1 MAVKTEQQIERDFY
15 SFIKGSN
22 LGAAIKGKIYRSEIR
37 PNDAKTEDLVVK
49 YLAGIDEQIQSGVVI
64 LNIYVPDIAYQDG
77 RKVIDHKRIGELQEL
92 VNEFVN
98 SNENTEYWMQTDTTP
113 TTMKNEEIE
122 QHFIYVRIKFNRITV

>member
-22 LGAAIKGKIYRSEIR
+22 LGSAIKGNIYRSEMR

-113 TTMKNEEIE
+113 TTMKNEDIE